1 MKFVNLMIALFLLI
15 IMPLSGAL
23 AGDGLRVFVSILPQQ
38 YFVQQIGGE
47 HVNVQ
52 VMVAPGASPATYE
65 PKPRQMAALSKARL
79 YFAIGVPFETAWMDK
94 IAAANPSMQVVH
106 TEQGIHKQPMAAHHH
121 EGEHHQEDEHDEDAG
136 QHEGEHHHEAEHHE
150 DADQHPED
158 SHHGPGILDPHIW
171 LSPPLVKVQADTIMK
186 ALMAAD
192 PAHAADYERNG
203 RRFMA
208 AIDVLDRDL
217 KKMFAGQEGRRFM
230 VFHPSWGYFAAAY
243 GLVQVPIELEGK
255 DPKPAQLQELIRY
268 ARQHHINVIF
278 VQPQFSRRSA
288 ALVASEIGGRVV
300 PADPLALNWMEN
312 LRQVAEA
319 FATALR

>member
-1 MKFVNLMIALFLLI
+1 MKPLNLLI
-15 IMPLSGAL
+15 LLFALILAPLSGAL
-23 AGDGLRVFVSILPQQ
+23 AGDALPVFVSILPQQ

-47 HVNVQ
+47 HVDVQ

-65 PKPRQMAALSKARL
+65 PKPRQMAALSRTRL

-94 IAAANPSMQVVH
+94 IAAANPAMLVVH
-106 TEQGIHKQPMAAHHH
+106 TEQGIRKRPMA
-121 EGEHHQEDEHDEDAG
+121 EHP
-136 QHEGEHHHEAEHHE
+136 HE
-150 DADQHPED
+150 DGHDGNADQHPEE
-158 SHHGPGILDPHIW
+158 SRHGQGILDPHIW
-171 LSPPLVKVQADTIMK
+171 LSPPLVKLQAATIMK
-186 ALMAAD
+186 ALVAAD

-203 RRFMA
+203 RRFQA
-208 AIDVLDRDL
+208 AIDALDRDL
-217 KKMFAGQEGRRFM
+217 KKTFAGQEGRRFM

-255 DPKPAQLQELIRY
+255 DPKPAQLQALIQY
-268 ARQHHINVIF
+268 ARRHHIKVIF

-288 ALVASEIGGRVV
+288 AIVAAEIGGRVV

-319 FATALR
+319 FAAALR